1 MAIYGL
7 FRSGGD
13 APLQEYEGDFIVQD
27 KQFVQI
33 WTKTRRP
40 DQGDEIIAAIHL
52 DAGQSVKKIRD

>member
-1 MAIYGL
+1 M
-7 FRSGGD
+7 
-13 APLQEYEGDFIVQD
+13 QEYEGDFIVQD